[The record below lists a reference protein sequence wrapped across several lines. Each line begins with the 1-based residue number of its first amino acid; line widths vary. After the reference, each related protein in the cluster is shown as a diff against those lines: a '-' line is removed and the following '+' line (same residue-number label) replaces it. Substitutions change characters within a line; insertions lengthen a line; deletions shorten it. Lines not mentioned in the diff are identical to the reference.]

1 VDGGVTLDRDRR
13 RHDQRAR
20 APERAFNAGIT
31 EINAG
36 ITEIDVTIAEID
48 AEIDVNT
55 VITGTNIAIPIT
67 TVIANRGIAARSTED
82 EK

>member
-1 VDGGVTLDRDRR
+1 MDGGVTLDRDRR

-48 AEIDVNT
+48 AIGAISFA
-55 VITGTNIAIPIT
+55 ITTI
-67 TVIANRGIAARSTED
+67 TVIA
-82 EK
+82 